1 MLHAHSGLRWLALIV
16 IIYAIINAFTGV
28 KQVKDFEK
36 KDKMIGLMT
45 LILFHT
51 QLLIGLGLYFTSVKV
66 SFTSGF
72 MKDSLLRFFAL
83 EHPLMMLISIALVT
97 IGYSKSKKESTSRGK
112 FRKILVFYSIALLIL
127 LAGIPW
133 PFRTALGV
141 SGWF

>member
-16 IIYAIINAFTGV
+16 IIYTIFNAFIGV
-28 KQVKDFEK
+28 KQAKDFQK
-36 KDKMIGLMT
+36 KDKMLGLMT

-51 QLLIGLGLYFTSVKV
+51 QLLMGIILFILKHEKLFST
-66 SFTSGF
+66 GF
-72 MKDSLLRFFAL
+72 MKNTVLRFFAM

-133 PFRTALGV
+133 PFRTALGA
-141 SGWF
+141 GWF